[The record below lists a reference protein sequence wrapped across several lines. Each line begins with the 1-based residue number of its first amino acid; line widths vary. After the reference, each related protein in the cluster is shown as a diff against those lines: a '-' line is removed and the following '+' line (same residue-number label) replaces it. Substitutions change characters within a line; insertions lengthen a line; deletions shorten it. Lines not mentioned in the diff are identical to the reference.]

1 MSNWQIHIDGIG
13 LFGPGLDG
21 WAHAQEVLAGR
32 APLELGALRLPVPD
46 ALPPAE
52 RRRVGL
58 TLKLAMA
65 CGFEAVRHA
74 GADAATLPVVFSS
87 TAGDCDNCHQILD
100 ALASPDRAVSP
111 TRFHNA
117 VHNMPAGYWSIATG
131 CMAPSTSLCAYDAT
145 FAAGMLEAV
154 TQALCTRQPC
164 LLIAF
169 DSAYPEPLQA
179 LRPVPHAFGVGLLL
193 SPVRTSATL
202 ATLDL
207 ALTDAPVTLMPDAAR
222 EDLRA
227 RIPSARALPVMQ
239 ALALQREASV
249 VIEYLDALR
258 LAVRV
263 TPGAHPD
270 ARP

>member
-21 WAHAQEVLAGR
+21 WAHAQEVLTGR
-32 APLELGALRLPVPD
+32 AALELGPLRLPVPE

-58 TLKLAMA
+58 ALKLAMA
-65 CGFEAVRHA
+65 CGFEAVRQ
-74 GADAATLPVVFSS
+74 ADADPATLPVVFSS
-87 TAGDCDNCHQILD
+87 TAGDCDNCHQILE

-111 TRFHNA
+111 TRFHNS

-145 FAAGMLEAV
+145 FAAGLLEAA
-154 TQALCTRQPC
+154 TQALCTQRPC

-169 DSAYPEPLQA
+169 DTAYPAPLHA
-179 LRPVPHAFGVGLLL
+179 LRPISHALGVSLVL
-193 SPVRTSATL
+193 SPVRTAATL

-207 ALTDAPVTLMPDAAR
+207 SLTDAPETTLADATQEA
-222 EDLRA
+222 LRA
-227 RIPSARALPVMQ
+227 HVPAARALPVMQ
-239 ALALQREASV
+239 ALAQQREAGV

-258 LAVRV
+258 LAVGI
-263 TPGAHPD
+263 TPIAKPGAQP
-270 ARP
+270 